1 VSYKDLLHIFFTT
14 HDPSTLNRQGADAG
28 TQYRSAVFYRNA
40 EQEKIAMEVIRE
52 FENDK
57 VWKNRIVTEV
67 VPFKDFYKAEDYHQE
82 YYAKNSRQPYCR
94 VVIEPKIA
102 KLREHYREKLKQ

>member
-1 VSYKDLLHIFFTT
+1 V
-14 HDPSTLNRQGADAG
+14 P
-28 TQYRSAVFYRNA
+28 YR
-40 EQEKIAMEVIRE
+40 E
-52 FENDK
+52 
-57 VWKNRIVTEV
+57 
-67 VPFKDFYKAEDYHQE
+67 FYKAEDYHQD